1 MTNIRALN
9 GAIQVRKVGE
19 GKVRIAGYANRFGKV
34 DTYGTRFD
42 PKSVRLER
50 FQSNPVL
57 LFNHDVN
64 LPVGKVVKTEPREDG
79 VWVEA
84 ELSSSTA
91 PQVAYVR
98 DLVEEGCLKAFSMR
112 FGEDATMEKDPD
124 NPGAMI
130 VRNWEMQEVSI
141 VSLPAQ
147 SESLFSLRMAQR
159 AFRNVHN
166 TEEAKAVLSTIR
178 GAKAAAYVNEC
189 LTKAATEVE
198 RDDIMERL
206 RDRSGMEAGELAK
219 AMDGDV
225 TPLPD
230 AFVSAA
236 VEVLGCD
243 KDRLAELNAEDV
255 EASKEGGESP
265 AEVEP
270 SPVRAEDAAQE
281 CVAAKIP
288 VFMKEGMEQEQAVAK
303 AIAMCSEER
312 GCVGWR
318 PSDEQM
324 ERFLRQADTARE
336 EVSTP
341 VEPEMPNDN
350 AMFQKLDSMVS
361 LLGAL
366 VTEIKAMREDMN
378 KLSAPAKVEEREVEI
393 EISADKEEEEKPEEE
408 PEGEMGDVARKI
420 QATWERVEARA
431 KALGL

>member
-1 MTNIRALN
+1 MTNIRAIN

-84 ELSSSTA
+84 ELSASSA

-112 FGEDATMEKDPD
+112 FGEDAVMEKDPEH
-124 NPGAMI
+124 PGAMI

-166 TEEAKAVLSTIR
+166 KEEAKAVLETIR

-189 LTKAATEVE
+189 LTKAASEVE

-265 AEVEP
+265 ADVEP
-270 SPVRAEDAAQE
+270 APVRAEDAAQE

-288 VFMKEGMEQEQAVAK
+288 ALMKEGMEQEQAVAK

-318 PSDEQM
+318 PTNEQM
-324 ERFLRQADTARE
+324 ERFLRQAESARE

-341 VEPEMPNDN
+341 VESEMPNDN

-366 VTEIKAMREDMN
+366 VTEIKAMREDLN
-378 KLSAPAKVEEREVEI
+378 KLSMPAKVEEREVEN
-393 EISADKEEEEKPEEE
+393 ETSADKEEEKPEEE
-408 PEGEMGDVARKI
+408 PEGEMGDMERKI

>member
-42 PKSVRLER
+42 PRSVRLER

-64 LPVGKVVKTEPREDG
+64 LPVGKVIKTEPREDG

-112 FGEDATMEKDPD
+112 FGEDAVMEKDPEH
-124 NPGAMI
+124 PGAMI

-147 SESLFSLRMAQR
+147 SESLFSLRMAQN
-159 AFRNVHN
+159 AFKNVHN
-166 TEEAKAVLSTIR
+166 TQEAKAVLETIR

-189 LTKAATEVE
+189 LTKASAEVE

-206 RDRSGMEAGELAK
+206 RDRSGLEAGALVGV
-219 AMDGDV
+219 MDGDV

-230 AFVSAA
+230 AFISAA

-243 KDRLAELNAEDV
+243 KDKLAALNAEDV
-255 EASKEGGESP
+255 EANKEGGESP

-270 SPVRAEDAAQE
+270 APVRAEGDAQE

-288 VFMKEGMEQEQAVAK
+288 ALMKEGMEQEQAVAK

-312 GCVGWR
+312 GCTGWR
-318 PSDEQM
+318 PTSEEM
-324 ERFLRQADTARE
+324 ERFLRQAESARE

-341 VEPEMPNDN
+341 VESEVPNDN
-350 AMFQKLDSMVS
+350 AMYQKLDSMVS

-366 VTEIKAMREDMN
+366 VTEIKAMREDLN
-378 KLSAPAKVEEREVEI
+378 KLSMPAKVEEREVEI
-393 EISADKEEEEKPEEE
+393 EISADKEEEKPEEE
-408 PEGEMGDVARKI
+408 PEGEMGDMARKI